1 MGRLIFL
8 LEEPSMQALL
18 EGLLPRLFPDVP
30 FLCVP
35 HAGKA
40 DLERSIRDT
49 LRNWRIPGDRFVVVR
64 DSDAADCAEVKARI
78 AQLCYD
84 GRREDTLIR
93 IVCQELE
100 SWYLGDPEAMAT
112 AFGDNSLRSI
122 RDRPRYRTPD
132 NISKPSHHVERLVGS
147 YGKIA
152 GARLMAQHLKRQGN
166 RSHSFEVFING
177 IERILG
183 D

>member
-8 LEEPSMQALL
+8 LEEPSMQVLL
-18 EGLLPRLFPDVP
+18 DGLLPRLFPDVS

-40 DLERSIRDT
+40 DLERSIRNT
-49 LRNWRIPGDRFVVVR
+49 LRNWRTPGDRFVVVR
-64 DSDAADCAEVKARI
+64 DSDGADCREVKERI
-78 AQLCYD
+78 RQLCRD

-100 SWYLGDPEAMAT
+100 AWYLGDPDAMAT
-112 AFGDNSLRSI
+112 AFGDNALRLI
-122 RDRPRYRTPD
+122 RDRPRYRQPD
-132 NISKPSHHVERLVGS
+132 NVAKPSHVVERIVGE
-147 YGKIA
+147 YGKTA
-152 GARLMAQHLKRQGN
+152 GARLMAQHLTRQGN
-166 RSHSFEVFING
+166 RSHSFEVFMNG

-183 D
+183 A

>member
-18 EGLLPRLFPDVP
+18 EGLLPRFFPDVS

-49 LRNWRIPGDRFVVVR
+49 LRNWKTPGDRFVVVR
-64 DSDAADCAEVKARI
+64 DSDGADCVEVKRRI
-78 AQLCYD
+78 VQLCHD
-84 GRREDTLIR
+84 GRREDTLVR
-93 IVCQELE
+93 VVCQELE
-100 SWYLGDPEAMAT
+100 SWYLGDPDAMAI

-122 RDRPRYRTPD
+122 RGKSRFRQPD
-132 NISKPSHHVERLVGS
+132 SIAKPSHHVERLVGG
-147 YGKIA
+147 YGKIQ
-152 GARLMAQHLKRQGN
+152 GARLMAQHLTRQGN

-177 IERILG
+177 VQRIWG
-183 D
+183 A

>member
-8 LEEPSMQALL
+8 LEEPSMQVLL
-18 EGLLPRLFPDVP
+18 EGLLPRLFPEAS

-40 DLERSIRDT
+40 DLERSIRNT

-64 DSDAADCAEVKARI
+64 DSDGADCIEVKERI
-78 AQLCYD
+78 RQLCHS
-84 GRREDTLIR
+84 GRRDDTLIR

-100 SWYLGDPEAMAT
+100 AWYLGDPDAMAT
-112 AFGDNSLRSI
+112 AFGDNALRRI
-122 RDRPRYRTPD
+122 RDRSRYRQPD
-132 NISKPSHHVERLVGS
+132 SIAKPSHVVERIVGG
-147 YGKIA
+147 YGKTA
-152 GARLMAQHLKRQGN
+152 GARLMAQHLTRQGN
-166 RSHSFEVFING
+166 RSHSFGAFLNG

-183 D
+183 A